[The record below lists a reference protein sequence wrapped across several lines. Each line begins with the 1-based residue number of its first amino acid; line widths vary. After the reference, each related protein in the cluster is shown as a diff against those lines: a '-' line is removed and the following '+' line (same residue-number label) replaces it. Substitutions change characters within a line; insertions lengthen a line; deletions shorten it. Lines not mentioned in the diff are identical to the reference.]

1 MSDFKTLN
9 DFRKGS
15 YRKFPYQDPTYLS
28 FALLFDWFDEDKSP
42 LLTGKTE
49 RYLKKLADSTGD
61 SYYNDRLQDLI
72 AFKRALHTINIEMPW
87 YWNSIKGLERLHQID
102 PANNYWGG
110 DDAKLEIETL
120 ESLNLPISGLM
131 HLYRKAIFD
140 DRKWHYIV
148 PSNLRNFRMWI
159 YVTEIRSIQVNT
171 STKVGGIPSKLN
183 KDAVSGFPGNF
194 KPSIDVQNEN
204 SEIMGTAGRPYFMM
218 SVSYCKFDL
227 ATGTNT
233 FADLSKNPDSVAS
246 NSITITYEKVDNV
259 EARVL
264 NGIIEPQEYTKNQL
278 SPAPDSEFFEASS
291 KTPLDFA
298 KDKINGKIDE
308 VSARAIEGAKQLAEE
323 KKRELIQMARD
334 KTINRIPTFEN
345 VYSNFIR
352 AIDNATDVQQVARDL
367 GNVIPTNI
375 ANVGG
380 GTVRQALDR
389 GASNAVRNLGNVF
402 D

>member
-171 STKVGGIPSKLN
+171 STKVSGIPSKLN

-278 SPAPDSEFFEASS
+278 SPAPDSEFFEAGS
-291 KTPLDFA
+291 KTPIEFA
-298 KDKINGKIDE
+298 KDRINGKI
-308 VSARAIEGAKQLAEE
+308 IL
-323 KKRELIQMARD
+323 
-334 KTINRIPTFEN
+334 
-345 VYSNFIR
+345 
-352 AIDNATDVQQVARDL
+352 
-367 GNVIPTNI
+367 NI
-375 ANVGG
+375 G
-380 GTVRQALDR
+380 R
-389 GASNAVRNLGNVF
+389 F
-402 D
+402 